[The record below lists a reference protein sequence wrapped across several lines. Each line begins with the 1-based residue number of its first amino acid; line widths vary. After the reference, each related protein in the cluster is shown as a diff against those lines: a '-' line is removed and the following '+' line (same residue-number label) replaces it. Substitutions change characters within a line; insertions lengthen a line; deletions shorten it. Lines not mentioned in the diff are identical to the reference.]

1 MKKTI
6 TLLFINAIIV
16 AIVFISGESSAQNK
30 KILIIQSYHPLL
42 AWTAQCD
49 KGIQSVLGQDYKL
62 SFVYM
67 DTKRIPMQ
75 AFSKKADHAWRKYL
89 EIKPDLVMIGDDNAL
104 RLLGYKFSKTQ
115 TPVVFFGINNN
126 PRFYFDHLP
135 ENITGLLERTPV
147 KPLLRF
153 LLRIFPNAEKC
164 LILMDSSPTSEAII
178 EVVFEGRKILKTG
191 KITAVYK
198 KAKDWTDWK
207 DIVSHSIGYDILIM
221 PTFHSVKDERGI
233 SIDVNDIVEWTSAN
247 SAIPV
252 FSNQDYTVSSKG
264 VVGAYVIYGESHGR
278 LAGEMALDI
287 LEKKSQKIGMK
298 TDREG
303 KLYFNQ
309 EQLDRFE
316 VKLPDDIKKRAVF
329 Q

>member
-6 TLLFINAIIV
+6 TLLFTIIV
-16 AIVFISGESSAQNK
+16 AIVFISGNSFAQNK

-49 KGIQSVLGQDYKL
+49 NGIQSVLGQNYTL
-62 SFVYM
+62 SFFYM

-75 AFSKKADHAWRKYL
+75 SFSKRADKAWRKFI

-104 RLLGYKFSKTQ
+104 RLLGHKFSKTQ

-135 ENITGLLERTPV
+135 ENITGVLERTPV

-164 LILMDSSPTSEAII
+164 LILMDSSSTSEAII
-178 EVVFEGRKILKTG
+178 AVVFEGRKNLKIG
-191 KITAVYK
+191 KITVVYK
-198 KAKDWTDWK
+198 KAKDWADWK
-207 DIVSHSIGYDILIM
+207 DIVSHSIGYDILIT

-233 SIDVNDIVEWTSAN
+233 NIGINDIVEWTSAN

-264 VVGAYVIYGESHGR
+264 VVGAYVIYGKSHGR
-278 LAGEMALDI
+278 LAGEMALEI
-287 LEKKSQKIGMK
+287 LEKKSQKIMMK

-303 KLYFNQ
+303 TLYFSR
-309 EQLDRFE
+309 EQLGRFE
-316 VKLPDDIKKRAVF
+316 IKLPDDIKKRAVF